1 LGLVDEH
8 FVICPWHQRRQD
20 HRRYWRSQRRDSRV
34 CHGPGR
40 LESNTNAYL
49 NAYGDT
55 YTYSYTYT
63 YTYVYGYAD
72 CDGNSKRNAY
82 SNSYTQAVSNTANCS
97 YTATAPDC
105 ATSPVAQ
112 QRNALAEDNAFHLDQ
127 DAGYSDATKLVSIG
141 VHLWLAYS

>member
-1 LGLVDEH
+1 MGLVDEH

-20 HRRYWRSQRRDSRV
+20 HRRYWCSQRRDSRV

-55 YTYSYTYT
+55 YTYSYT

-105 ATSPVAQ
+105 ATSAVAQ